1 MRIPASVKNKF
12 ISILLSFIGVC
23 VIILFSI
30 FSPEKPEETI
40 TSMNKY
46 MENPFCVTF
55 FDVGQ
60 GDCEI
65 ISCNGYNILIDGGE
79 AENSGKIVRYLKDN
93 GIEKLDCYILTH
105 PHSDHIG
112 VAPYILQEIPCDK
125 VFTTYFSEFNIP
137 TTSLYE
143 RTLDAIYESGAEPV
157 LVEAGDSFTF
167 GDLKIDIVAPV
178 YESED
183 YNAMSIVC
191 KATYKD
197 ASVLFTGDTTKNVE
211 KQILDRESDVD
222 SDVLKAAHH
231 GSSTSNSEE
240 FFDAVTPEYV
250 IISCGSGNSYGHPH
264 REVMKLLDDN
274 ETEYF
279 RTDYDGTVYYFGDG
293 VNMTLESAK

>member
-1 MRIPASVKNKF
+1 MKIPASVKSKF
-12 ISILLSFIGVC
+12 ISIILSFIGVC
-23 VIILFSI
+23 ALLLISILA
-30 FSPEKPEETI
+30 PEKQEEI
-40 TSMNKY
+40 ISSGNKY
-46 MENPFCVTF
+46 MANPFCVTF

-79 AENSGKIVRYLKDN
+79 SENSGKIVRYLKDN

-112 VAPYILQEIPCDK
+112 VAPYILKEIPCDK

-143 RTLDAIYESGAEPV
+143 STLDAIYESGAEPV

-178 YESED
+178 YESDD

-197 ASVLFTGDTTKNVE
+197 SSVLFTGDTTKSVE
-211 KQILDRESDVD
+211 KQILDRDYDVD
-222 SDVLKAAHH
+222 ADILKAAHH
-231 GSSTSNSEE
+231 GSSTSSSED
-240 FFDAVTPEYV
+240 FFDAVDPEAV
-250 IISCGSGNSYGHPH
+250 IISCGADNSYGHPH
-264 REVMKLLDDN
+264 REVMKLLNDK

-293 VNMTLESAK
+293 VNMILESSR

>member
-1 MRIPASVKNKF
+1 MKVPESVKNKL
-12 ISILLSFIGVC
+12 ISIILSFIGVC
-23 VIILFSI
+23 VVLLAGILA
-30 FSPEKPEETI
+30 PEKTEEND
-40 TSMNKY
+40 TSKNKY
-46 MENPFCVTF
+46 MDNPFCVTF

-79 AENSGKIVRYLKDN
+79 SENSGKIVRYLKDN

-112 VAPYILQEIPCDK
+112 VAPYILKEIPCDK

-137 TTSLYE
+137 TTNLYE
-143 RTLDAIYESGAEPV
+143 NTLDAIYESGAEPV

-167 GDLKIDIVAPV
+167 GDLKIDILAPV
-178 YESED
+178 YESDD

-191 KATYKD
+191 KVSYKE

-211 KQILDRESDVD
+211 QQILDREADVD
-222 SDVLKAAHH
+222 ADILKAAHH

-240 FFDAVTPEYV
+240 FFNAVSPEYV
-250 IISCGSGNSYGHPH
+250 IISCGTNNSYGHPH
-264 REVMKLLDDN
+264 REVMKLLRDN

-293 VNMTLESAK
+293 INMTLESSR